1 MLKEDNTMATK
12 KNEDD
17 RAYERALDMLRADSD
32 KQKGMNE
39 VTGVLTPIHNTG
51 TAAGGA
57 YADNSGVKAPS
68 VSLAQGY
75 SSPLTQQKNDA
86 LNAYMNRGPFKYDI
100 NADALYQ
107 QYKDKFIQQGQ
118 AAMQD
123 TMGQAAA
130 LTGGYGSSYAQN
142 VGQQAYNQH
151 LLQLNDVVPELYQ
164 MAYGKYQDEGNE
176 LLQRYSMLS
185 GEEAEAFNRWY
196 QQNRDAVADQRYDAE
211 KKAASDEKAAYAKA
225 LTGDY
230 SGFAELMDISP
241 AQAEAWAKANG
252 MTPDSVKSSISE
264 EAAYAMVLTGDY
276 SGLAALHGISL
287 TQAEALA
294 EASGMTP
301 NSKNAASNPIYG
313 YTDPETGLNSYYIDG
328 KKYEFGPNVSPVSG
342 TVNPDAEYGTFNGYQ
357 PDNVG
362 KDNKLTEVGIDTK
375 TGVVVYK
382 DTSGK
387 RYTYNASK
395 NKYEAYD
402 GYVGID
408 TPGMRRWRSQQFES
422 DYYGGHQNA
431 AAYYEKSIEAA
442 LKAGTL
448 TPDEAAALMLEY
460 GIV

>member
-39 VTGVLTPIHNTG
+39 VTGVLTPIRNTG

-57 YADNSGVKAPS
+57 YAGNSGVKAPS

-100 NADALYQ
+100 NTDALYQ

-196 QQNRDAVADQRYDAE
+196 QQNRDAVADQRYADEWAYQKERDAVSDRQWE
-211 KKAASDEKAAYAKA
+211 KSFGYQQQRDKVSDQRYEAEQKAAASKI
-225 LTGDY
+225 T
-230 SGFAELMDISP
+230 
-241 AQAEAWAKANG
+241 
-252 MTPDSVKSSISE
+252 E
-264 EAAYAMVLTGDY
+264 EAAYAMALTGDY

-362 KDNKLTEVGIDTK
+362 KDNILTEAGIDTK

-408 TPGMRRWRSQQFES
+408 TPGMRRWRSQQFDP